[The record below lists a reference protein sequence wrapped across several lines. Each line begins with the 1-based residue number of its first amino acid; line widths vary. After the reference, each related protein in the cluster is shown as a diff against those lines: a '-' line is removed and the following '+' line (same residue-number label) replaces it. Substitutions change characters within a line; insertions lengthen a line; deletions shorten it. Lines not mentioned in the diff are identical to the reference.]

1 MEIIRKN
8 IEKLVDKV
16 FLPKYNFMVSSIEI
30 GEVDK
35 KGLPSYN
42 DEVYFIKT
50 VIHFHKDFFNYTD
63 PEGEHTQRHPTNVR
77 YMDAILSE
85 ITNLVSYVIP
95 SDQVYVSATCYYGD
109 DKFRGRYS
117 LYKKTT
123 LMTQSGI
130 DKTISEIKYKIEMF
144 NL

>member
-1 MEIIRKN
+1 
-8 IEKLVDKV
+8 
-16 FLPKYNFMVSSIEI
+16 
-30 GEVDK
+30 
-35 KGLPSYN
+35 
-42 DEVYFIKT
+42 
-50 VIHFHKDFFNYTD
+50 
-63 PEGEHTQRHPTNVR
+63 
-77 YMDAILSE
+77 MDAILSE
-85 ITNLVSYVIP
+85 VTNLVSYVIP
-95 SDQVYVSATCYYGD
+95 SDQVYVIATCYYGD